1 MTERLLLTADWCGA
15 CSSVKEIL
23 RKRNIKFKE
32 VNVDSKKGKEL
43 ADKFRIAAIPQMLEK
58 RNGELKVIKRVE
70 DWFS

>member
-32 VNVDSKKGKEL
+32 VNVDSKRGKEL
-43 ADKFRIAAIPQMLEK
+43 ADKMGIAAVPTMII
-58 RNGELKVIKRVE
+58 NGKNVSDVKK
-70 DWFS
+70 WFE